1 MNHQFN
7 QSEEPSTSPSKLTKK
22 MLLFQ
27 SIVVVAIMA
36 VAVNAFTPC
45 VKTQHKFA
53 NKVTTPRM
61 FSSMDQL
68 SFFTA
73 ELFSGPAAKYNGEL
87 IDKSLKLVD
96 SVPKPAGY
104 VYGEVAPGAEIFLA
118 FGALAIVGAG
128 ALIPFILSI
137 GESAQTQQRE
147 REATDKIG
155 AYSFSQ
161 NKKKTII
168 AAPAVKA
175 KTAAPVVKAK
185 TAAPVVKAVPKK
197 K

>member
-1 MNHQFN
+1 
-7 QSEEPSTSPSKLTKK
+7 

-27 SIVVVAIMA
+27 SIAVVAIMA
-36 VAVNAFTPC
+36 VTVNAFSPC
-45 VKTQHKFA
+45 VKTQHRFA
-53 NKVTTPRM
+53 NKVTTPCM
-61 FSSMDQL
+61 FSMDQL
-68 SFFTA
+68 SLYTA

-104 VYGEVAPGAEIFLA
+104 VYGEVAPGAEVFLA
-118 FGALAIVGAG
+118 FSALAIVGAG

-168 AAPAVKA
+168 AGPVLKAKTAAPVMKAKTAAPVMKA
-175 KTAAPVVKAK
+175 KTAAPVVKA
-185 TAAPVVKAVPKK
+185 APKK